1 MHSGLHKALKDM
13 AGRGLYFSQEW
24 ISHQVRKD
32 KKQEQKDQNAEQIK
46 KLASK
51 LPCNGVTEKS
61 MNFGLRFFA
70 VLYFIGM
77 LAIVL

>member
-1 MHSGLHKALKDM
+1 MDFVSITGLQKSGVE
-13 AGRGLYFSQEW
+13 GPR
-24 ISHQVRKD
+24 
-32 KKQEQKDQNAEQIK
+32 AEQIK

-51 LPCNGVTEKS
+51 LPWGGVAEKS

>member
-1 MHSGLHKALKDM
+1 MHSVFHKALKDM
-13 AGRGLYFSQEW
+13 AGRVLYFNQEW
-24 ISHQVRKD
+24 IPQQLRKD

>member
-1 MHSGLHKALKDM
+1 MYFFSITGWQKAG
-13 AGRGLYFSQEW
+13 AE
-24 ISHQVRKD
+24 
-32 KKQEQKDQNAEQIK
+32 EQNAEQIK

-51 LPCNGVTEKS
+51 LPWGGVAEKS